1 VTRSPALALCVPVL
15 LVGTWLAL
23 VPAAAADDPPKKAD
37 AGGFGGRLGAGK
49 ARLLKEFGGS
59 EASEEAVML
68 GLAWLTQQQQKDGSW
83 VFDGSMPGETAAA
96 TGLALLS
103 FLGAGQSHQAGRYK
117 QTVKAGLDWL
127 IANVDTTGAR
137 PGRFRGAVNYQG
149 GIYGQGIAALALCEA
164 YGLTRDPAIRPA
176 AQAAIDYIQAAQSQ
190 NGSWGYV
197 FATPGD
203 TSIVGWQ
210 IQALHAAGLT
220 QDLKVDRQVIRKAIE
235 FLDFA
240 SPDPLKATYG
250 YRDSRRGLNGPVG
263 PDTNLTAIGLLLR
276 YYIDSWRAG
285 TPGFA
290 AGVKGLMTRAPGPQS
305 RPAFDMYFYYY
316 ATQVVRFHG
325 GEEWATWNEG
335 PKGADGV
342 RRGGVQDWL
351 ISLQDRTAADRGSW
365 PKETGAQGRI
375 GTCCGRLG
383 TTCLCLLTLE
393 VYYRYEPENANQRT
407 GK

>member
-1 VTRSPALALCVPVL
+1 M
-15 LVGTWLAL
+15 
-23 VPAAAADDPPKKAD
+23 
-37 AGGFGGRLGAGK
+37 GAGK

-68 GLAWLTQQQQKDGSW
+68 GLAWLAQMQKKDGSW
-83 VFDGSMPGETAAA
+83 VFDGTMPHETAAA

-127 IANVDTTGAR
+127 IANVNMDSSP
-137 PGRFRGAVNYQG
+137 PGRFRGLLNHQG
-149 GIYGQGIAALALCEA
+149 GIYGQGIASLALCEA

-176 AQAAIDYIQAAQSQ
+176 AQAAIDYIQAAQAQ
-190 NGSWGYV
+190 NGSWGY
-197 FATPGD
+197 ALGTPGD

-210 IQALHAAGLT
+210 IQALHAASLT
-220 QDLKVDRQVIRKAIE
+220 QDLKVDKRVIDKAIG
-235 FLDFA
+235 FLNFA
-240 SPDPLKATYG
+240 SPDSLKATYG
-250 YRDSRRGLNGPVG
+250 YRNSQRGASGPVA

-290 AGVKGLMTRAPGPQS
+290 AGTRGLMARAPTPQS
-305 RPAFDMYFYYY
+305 RPEFDMYFYYY

-351 ISLQDRTAADRGSW
+351 ISLQDRGTKDRGSW
-365 PKETGAQGRI
+365 QKEVGKLGRI
-375 GTCCGRLG
+375 GTHCGRLG

-393 VYYRYEPENANQRT
+393 VYYRYEPENANER
-407 GK
+407 KEK